1 MFKNLQ
7 KMSTDFP
14 DWYQAEL
21 NSTADD
27 TSVRQT
33 IAKPHV
39 VGRSGQTGPHDRY
52 RQTAAFICGYCSIP
66 SERVEDLAEII
77 RRDAKQDKP
86 YELAHCKKCD
96 TDVEI
101 EFSEPDD
108 EECSYPHFYCPKC
121 YANYYDRQAKES
133 WPELDDHY
141 EEIRER
147 YMESQFDDD
156 DW

>member
-1 MFKNLQ
+1 MQNQ
-7 KMSTDFP
+7 SSNVQP
-14 DWYQAEL
+14 
-21 NSTADD
+21 
-27 TSVRQT
+27 TSESLP
-33 IAKPHV
+33 IGNANV
-39 VGRSGQTGPHDRY
+39 VGRLIQEGPHDRY

-77 RRDAKQDKP
+77 RNRANQAKP
-86 YELAHCKKCD
+86 YELAHCKKCN

-108 EECSYPHFYCPKC
+108 EECSEPHFYCPKC
-121 YANYYDRQAKES
+121 YANYYDREAKES

-141 EEIRER
+141 QEIREI
-147 YMESQFDDD
+147 YMEIQFDDD

>member
-1 MFKNLQ
+1 MQNQ
-7 KMSTDFP
+7 DSTVQP
-14 DWYQAEL
+14 
-21 NSTADD
+21 
-27 TSVRQT
+27 TSESMP
-33 IAKPHV
+33 IGNANV
-39 VGRSGQTGPHDRY
+39 VGRLIQEGPYDRY

-77 RRDAKQDKP
+77 RNRSNQAKP
-86 YELAHCKKCD
+86 YELAHCKKCN

-101 EFSEPDD
+101 EFSDPDD
-108 EECSYPHFYCPKC
+108 EECSEPHFYCPKC
-121 YANYYDRQAKES
+121 YANYYDREAKES

-141 EEIRER
+141 QEIRER